1 MSRKSLVAPTLFTLF
16 GLALLSGLGTW
27 QVQRLHWKERLI
39 AQRQAAL
46 AAPPVTL
53 PTSLAAARALEFH
66 PVRVTGRF
74 RNDRELYL
82 AAINERGDAG
92 FQVLTPLL
100 PADGAAVLVDRGFVP
115 SERKA
120 PASRAA
126 GEPEGEVTVTG
137 LLRLPPAG
145 KSSWFVPDNRP
156 DRNEWYWIDLPSM
169 AAAAGIGAMLPF
181 LIDADATPNPGGYP
195 QGGQTPIAL
204 PNDHLQYAL
213 TWYGLAGTLLVFYI
227 LLVLRHRRVG
237 DHK

>member
-1 MSRKSLVAPTLFTLF
+1 MARKSLVAPTLFTLF

-27 QVQRLHWKERLI
+27 QVQRLHWKEGLI
-39 AQRQAAL
+39 AQRQATL
-46 AAPPVTL
+46 AAAPVQL
-53 PTSLAAARALEFH
+53 PATLAAARALEFH
-66 PVRVTGRF
+66 PVRVAGRF

-82 AAINERGDAG
+82 AATNERGDAG
-92 FQVLTPLL
+92 FQVLTPLVQ
-100 PADGAAVLVDRGFVP
+100 ADGAAVLVDRGFVP

-126 GEPEGEVTVTG
+126 GEPAGEVTVTG
-137 LLRLPPAG
+137 LLRLPPEG

-169 AAAAGIGAMLPF
+169 AAAAGIGETLPF

-195 QGGQTPIAL
+195 QGGQTPIDL
-204 PNDHLQYAL
+204 PNNHLQYAL

-227 LLVLRHRRVG
+227 LLVLRHRRPG